1 MEKSLKR
8 MHPMGLLLYFSG
20 NFLFAMW
27 SRHPWMTGIQMVCL
41 CSIYFYH
48 EKSVRK
54 LLPFFGIVFLAA
66 VTNPLFVQRGITVLF
81 YIGNLPVT
89 MESFFYGL
97 HYGCILMNTL
107 LLFSIFRRYF
117 RQEHWVYLFGSIFPK
132 LGVMFSMA
140 MGLLPKY
147 KKQTQ
152 LMLDTQKQFIE
163 KSLFHRVMK
172 VCSMET
178 TWAFETSMDQ
188 LDSMNARGY
197 GLKKRTHFHLF
208 QFEKKDAVDIIEILM
223 LCMVN
228 GYGYL
233 KFYSDFYFYP
243 MIVWNTFRIRDVFFV
258 IFMAAQI
265 LLPFLW
271 KEGSHVSD

>member
-1 MEKSLKR
+1 
-8 MHPMGLLLYFSG
+8 
-20 NFLFAMW
+20 
-27 SRHPWMTGIQMVCL
+27 
-41 CSIYFYH
+41 
-48 EKSVRK
+48 
-54 LLPFFGIVFLAA
+54 
-66 VTNPLFVQRGITVLF
+66 
-81 YIGNLPVT
+81 
-89 MESFFYGL
+89 
-97 HYGCILMNTL
+97 
-107 LLFSIFRRYF
+107 
-117 RQEHWVYLFGSIFPK
+117 
-132 LGVMFSMA
+132 MA

-228 GYGYL
+228 W
-233 KFYSDFYFYP
+233 
-243 MIVWNTFRIRDVFFV
+243 IW
-258 IFMAAQI
+258 
-265 LLPFLW
+265 
-271 KEGSHVSD
+271 VS